1 MFDWLISL
9 LIVVILLIKIL
20 DYHGDRANRLLP
32 RFPARI
38 LREDKA

>member
-9 LIVVILLIKIL
+9 LIVVVLLIKIL
-20 DYHGDRANRLLP
+20 DDHRDRVNRLLP

-38 LREDKA
+38 LRGDKA